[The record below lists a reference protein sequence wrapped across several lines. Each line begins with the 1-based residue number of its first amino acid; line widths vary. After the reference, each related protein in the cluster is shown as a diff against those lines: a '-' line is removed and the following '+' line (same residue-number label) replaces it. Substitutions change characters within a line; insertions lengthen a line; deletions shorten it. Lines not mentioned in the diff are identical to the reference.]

1 MTKSPS
7 PKRLLIYLFAFW
19 LLTLFGIALAIGEYD
34 IISELQ
40 QGIEVP
46 DSILFWNDILPLVLL
61 ILSLV
66 LFLQLVYSFR
76 EILIARIMNP
86 KKSDETESNERGQLQ
101 VINGMTSYLF
111 GSINTSLT
119 RQSRMVLTYFILI
132 LICFFNPITRILMSS
147 IYPAENLFHY
157 LQQIRITL
165 IFQLIQVF
173 WITVLCGLLYLQF
186 KYKRVEGL

>member
-34 IISELQ
+34 IIRELQ

-61 ILSLV
+61 LLSLV
-66 LFLQLVYSFR
+66 IFLLLVYSFR
-76 EILIARIMNP
+76 KILIARRNSL
-86 KKSDETESNERGQLQ
+86 KGSKTESNERGKLR
-101 VINGMTSYLF
+101 VIYGVTSYLF
-111 GSINTSLT
+111 SSTNTSLT
-119 RQSRMVLTYFILI
+119 RQSSMVLTYFILI
-132 LICFFNPITRILMSS
+132 LVCLFNPITRILMSS

-157 LQQIRITL
+157 FQQIRITL

-173 WITVLCGLLYLQF
+173 WITVLCGLVYLQF
-186 KYKRVEGL
+186 KYKKV